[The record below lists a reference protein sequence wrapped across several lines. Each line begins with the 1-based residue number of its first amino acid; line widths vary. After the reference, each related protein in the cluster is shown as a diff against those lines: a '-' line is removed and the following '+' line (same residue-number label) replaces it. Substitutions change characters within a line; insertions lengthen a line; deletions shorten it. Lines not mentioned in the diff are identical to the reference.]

1 MDWLTS
7 LIDGLG
13 NAISGAFENLWNSVS
28 GSIWD
33 VFLKWIFEAIYG
45 AIADFFTMIGGMG
58 TDLFTLSWVK
68 SFLKLFSLFGWAL
81 FAAGLVV
88 AVFDTAIEYQSMGQL
103 SIKRQIMPIL
113 YGFLAVNLFSIVPV
127 RLYTFCVT
135 LQNTLMRD
143 LASQFA
149 GEQTVG
155 GNIIQIASNALSLLQ
170 QTPNLLNLLF
180 MIALGYCVVKIF
192 FDNIKRGGILITQIA
207 VGSLYMFSIPKGY
220 TDGFVSWCKQ
230 VIALCLTAFLQ
241 VTLLF
246 LGLLTWQKNIILG
259 LGVMLAANEVPRIA
273 QNFGLDTSTKVN
285 IMSAVHTTTT
295 AVNLTKAI
303 AKG

>member
-13 NAISGAFENLWNSVS
+13 SAISGAFENLWNSVS
-28 GSIWD
+28 GSMWD

-103 SIKRQIMPIL
+103 SAKRQIMPIL
-113 YGFLAVNLFSIVPV
+113 YGFLAVNLFSVVPV

-170 QTPNLLNLLF
+170 QTLNLLNLLF

-220 TDGFVSWCKQ
+220 TDVFIGWCKQ

-295 AVNLTKAI
+295 AIKLTKAI

>member
-68 SFLKLFSLFGWAL
+68 SFLKLFSLFGWSL
-81 FAAGLVV
+81 FVAGLVV

-103 SIKRQIMPIL
+103 SVKRQIMPIL

-149 GEQTVG
+149 DEQTVG

-295 AVNLTKAI
+295 TINLTKAI